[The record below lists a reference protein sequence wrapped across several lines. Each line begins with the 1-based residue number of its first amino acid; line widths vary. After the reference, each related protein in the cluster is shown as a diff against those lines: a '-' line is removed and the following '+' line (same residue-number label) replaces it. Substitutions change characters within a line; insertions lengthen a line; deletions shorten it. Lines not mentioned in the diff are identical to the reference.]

1 MKITYKYA
9 LRVLDEQSNENVE
22 CTFAKEK
29 KLAKY
34 NCQLSFK
41 RKINIENITIS
52 FNFIFSSAAELII
65 SPIALFNKDKLQNQT
80 GNNILTDE
88 LIILYGNLKQEDDYF
103 KVKGKLDKNGQI
115 DSNFFLTVYT
125 NNSNLINISCE
136 TINEIYN
143 NFEIQRE
150 KDKSNS
156 FNLNNSIS
164 YMKSKQLLVSID
176 DGENDF
182 ITQKESKIIN
192 NFLFKKN

>member
-9 LRVLDEQSNENVE
+9 LRVIDEQSNENVE

-34 NCQLSFK
+34 DWELSFK

-52 FNFIFSSAAELII
+52 FNFIFSSAAELIFLLLLCLI
-65 SPIALFNKDKLQNQT
+65 KTSYRTKQVI
-80 GNNILTDE
+80 NILTDD
-88 LIILYGNLKQEDDYF
+88 LIILYGNLKQEDDYI
-103 KVKGKLDKNGQI
+103 KVKGKLDKNEQI
-115 DSNFFLTVYT
+115 DSNFFLNVYT

-150 KDKSNS
+150 KDK
-156 FNLNNSIS
+156 
-164 YMKSKQLLVSID
+164 
-176 DGENDF
+176 
-182 ITQKESKIIN
+182 
-192 NFLFKKN
+192 